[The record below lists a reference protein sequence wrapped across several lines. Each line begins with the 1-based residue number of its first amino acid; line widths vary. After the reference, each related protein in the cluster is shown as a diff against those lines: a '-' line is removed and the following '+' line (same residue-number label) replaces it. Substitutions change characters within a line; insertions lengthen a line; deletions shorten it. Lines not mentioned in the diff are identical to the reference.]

1 MTDVISMIKTDH
13 REVEALFDR
22 LRKDMDNRPALL
34 AELAAKFVAHSRAE
48 EDLVYPEIA
57 KAVPAEKGEVREGAK
72 EHHQAE
78 QLLLRL
84 LDAKADDK
92 NFDTLLHECLQAIN
106 HHVQEEEN
114 AILPGFAKAVPAQR
128 LTELGRAFSE
138 HKARDLVISV
148 ISTGGPMKGKAKS
161 SGRGG
166 QDVSEMSREELYQRA
181 QEADIPGRSG
191 MSKKQLAEALQ
202 KSGKR

>member
-22 LRKDMDNRPALL
+22 LKKDVENRPALL

-57 KAVPAEKGEVREGAK
+57 KTVPEEKDEVHEGAE

-78 QLLLRL
+78 RILLQL

-92 NFDTLLHECLQAIN
+92 NFDRLLQECAQAIN

-114 AILPGFAKAVPAQR
+114 KILPGFAKAVPGQR

-148 ISTGGPMKGKAKS
+148 MSAGGPKKGKAK

-202 KSGKR
+202 KGGKR